1 MDKYK
6 STEKL
11 LTPIYEMI
19 GVDNMNFSAA
29 LEPGVDYSL
38 SSSQADV
45 GDTGNEQ
52 EVPNFVLGPY
62 DNRRRPMSMYEPWF
76 NLIEPEGYTS
86 LPPEVPDNA
95 CTSLN
100 FDQYSMANNK
110 TYWEAE
116 DADEYMTTLDES
128 TILDIESFENIQK
141 GMEKHEQQQFV
152 TVTADVHH
160 TQSRAVSTGGGDIGT
175 DIGIYA
181 TIRKNDKKMTMTNN
195 KIDPTEMQIMLTT
208 NALPNIMTASCYGT
222 LNACPIR
229 IDQQQPNHEFI
240 ENTLHTISMTNSII
254 DESSSMNSSTL
265 FEPNSLISSV
275 EMQKDGIFIR
285 NSSATTTSTDKNRVK
300 WWDERSQEIEIQQ
313 IANQGKFRIYS
324 ILSFFDFYLTTI
336 MIKRKKNNR
345 TKIV

>member
-11 LTPIYEMI
+11 LTPIYETI
-19 GVDNMNFSAA
+19 GVDNINFSTA

-38 SSSQADV
+38 SNPHQGIDDS
-45 GDTGNEQ
+45 GIQ

-76 NLIEPEGYTS
+76 NLIEPEAYTS
-86 LPPEVPDNA
+86 LPPDVPDNA
-95 CTSLN
+95 CASLN
-100 FDQYSMANNK
+100 FDQYQMANNK

-128 TILDIESFENIQK
+128 TILDIESFENIQQSI
-141 GMEKHEQQQFV
+141 EKQEQQQQFV

-160 TQSRAVSTGGGDIGT
+160 NQSHLKTVAGAGIGT

-181 TIRKNDKKMTMTNN
+181 TIRKNTDKKMTATNN
-195 KIDPTEMQIMLTT
+195 KIDATQMQIMLTT
-208 NALPNIMTASCYGT
+208 NALPNIMTASCYGA

-229 IDQQQPNHEFI
+229 IDQQQEQQQPNHEFI

-265 FEPNSLISSV
+265 FEPNSLMSSV
-275 EMQKDGIFIR
+275 EMQKDNMLIR
-285 NSSATTTSTDKNRVK
+285 STATTTTDKNRVK

-313 IANQGKFRIYS
+313 IVSQGKLCVFRFFF
-324 ILSFFDFYLTTI
+324 ILTFI
-336 MIKRKKNNR
+336 
-345 TKIV
+345 